1 MGEWTQAT
9 MKVDVDELS
18 PVRRKVR
25 VELPGEKVA
34 REFTKAYQT
43 LSQRVRVKGF
53 RAGKTPRSVLQ
64 GIYGEEVKGQVR
76 SQLVEASLGEVIKER
91 GLRIVSRPEIETEEL
106 ADGAEFSF
114 SAEFEV
120 KPEIELKN
128 ILGIEV
134 EKIKMSVKEEQ
145 VEQAL
150 QRLQEAHAHL
160 EPVQDRDVVEAGDFV
175 TLDFLAT
182 IEGKDFPGGKAEN
195 YQIEVGRGHVLPDFD
210 DALAGAMRGEAKR
223 TRVRFP
229 DDYPNRDLSGKTADF
244 IITVKEIKRKVLPS
258 IDDEFAKEHGD
269 SGSLDELTN
278 KVRGRLEEELQKY
291 QESDLKER
299 ILSRIIE
306 AHPLTPPPA
315 MVETQTRYLMERYQ
329 NSRADA
335 SAPDAPSME
344 ETRKAL
350 EARATRQVQA
360 TLLVEKIAQS
370 ENIEVPETELQA
382 RVDGLARA
390 AGERGK
396 ALRQYYARD
405 DARDELR
412 SQMIFDRTLGFL
424 LAQAHVKEVDAPV
437 ETVDDPDKKS

>member
-1 MGEWTQAT
+1 
-9 MKVDVDELS
+9 MKIDVDELS

-25 VELPGEKVA
+25 VALPGEKVA
-34 REFTKAYQT
+34 REFTRAYQT

-53 RAGKTPRSVLQ
+53 RAGKAPRSVLQ

-76 SQLVEASLGEVIKER
+76 SQLVESTLGEVIKER

-106 ADGAEFSF
+106 ADGAEFAF

-134 EKIKMSVKEEQ
+134 EKIKLSVTDEQ

-150 QRLQEAHAHL
+150 QRLQEGHAHL
-160 EPVQDRDVVEAGDFV
+160 EPVQDRDVVEPGDFV

-182 IEGKDFPGGKAEN
+182 IEGKDFPGGKADN
-195 YQIEVGRGHVLPDFD
+195 YQVEVGRGHVLPDFD
-210 DALAGAMRGEAKR
+210 EALTGATRGEAKR
-223 TRVRFP
+223 ARVRFP

-244 IITVKEIKRKVLPS
+244 TITVKEIKRKVLPP

-269 SGSLDELTN
+269 SGSIEELKN
-278 KVRGRLEEELQKY
+278 KVRRRLEEELQKY
-291 QESDLKER
+291 QESELKER

-306 AHPLTPPPA
+306 THPLTPPPA

-329 NSRADA
+329 NSGADA
-335 SAPDAPSME
+335 SAEAPSME

-350 EARATRQVQA
+350 EGRAARQVQA
-360 TLLVEKIAQS
+360 TLLVEKIAQN

-382 RVDGLARA
+382 RVDALVRA

-396 ALRQYYARD
+396 ALRQYYSRS

-412 SQMIFDRTLGFL
+412 SQMIFDRTLDFL
-424 LAQAHVKEVDAPV
+424 LARAHVKEVDAPA
-437 ETVDDPDKKS
+437 EKVDDPDKKS